1 MKKLLILLTFWCAA
15 ITANASMITIDIE
28 DKTYGINDTLT
39 ANIYISEL
47 EDNFGFQSFV
57 SSFTFDFI
65 FEESLLDFG
74 QVTFGDKLDIDASF
88 PSERTDTY
96 TVGMP
101 FTISEDSYA
110 ADIDIAQFGLSNF
123 LLASIDFTVKGSG
136 LAKFSFEKVDI
147 ADFGFS
153 HDVISAQRTSAQL
166 GSQVTVPEP
175 SSIAIFALA
184 LLMLASMTRK
194 AKH

>member
-1 MKKLLILLTFWCAA
+1 
-15 ITANASMITIDIE
+15 
-28 DKTYGINDTLT
+28 
-39 ANIYISEL
+39 
-47 EDNFGFQSFV
+47 
-57 SSFTFDFI
+57 
-65 FEESLLDFG
+65 
-74 QVTFGDKLDIDASF
+74 
-88 PSERTDTY
+88 
-96 TVGMP
+96 MP
-101 FTISEDSYA
+101 LTISEDSYA
-110 ADIDIAQFGLSNF
+110 FDIDIAQFGLSSF
-123 LLASIDFTVKGSG
+123 LLASIDFTVKGGG

-147 ADFGFS
+147 AEFGFS

>member
-74 QVTFGDKLDIDASF
+74 QVTFGDKLDIDVFF

-101 FTISEDSYA
+101 LTISEDSYA
-110 ADIDIAQFGLSNF
+110 FDIDIAQFGLSSF
-123 LLASIDFTVKGSG
+123 LLASIDFTVKGGG

-147 ADFGFS
+147 AEFGFS